1 MPPET
6 NVAMQVLV
14 LAAPRNGV
22 GRTTLAHRLA
32 RQALRNDA
40 GPVVLL
46 DADPRG
52 DLTRICTE
60 QPRQDIIAVPWDTSC
75 SGPGFQQLK
84 ARPGGLIIVD
94 AALPDQP
101 NTLQQALSIADLI
114 AIVVRPR
121 EDDVAQLGATVEAIG
136 AADKPFFFLVN
147 RAKRHGNM
155 AAATAIA
162 LAQYGAVCPIVLPED
177 EPVAPSLRARV
188 FRKKKKSDA
197 ELKSEQFW
205 AYLTGRLGALGGE
218 VAPEEEAESFEG
230 GRERRKFPRY
240 SYDVGATFTWDR
252 RVFPCRIQ
260 NISAGGLAMQ
270 ADIAVPLGTRLKLHI
285 PYLGEFDAIS
295 VHRDAMSAG
304 LRFVIDEWQQAA
316 LVRDLTALMAEGPDA
331 AKKVGGAN
339 RSRTSREARG
349 AEEAPEGDLGA
360 RRGDGDD
367 GPRGASARKRARG

>member
-1 MPPET
+1 
-6 NVAMQVLV
+6 MQVLV
-14 LAAPRNGV
+14 LTAPKNGV
-22 GRTTLAHRLA
+22 GRTTLVHRLA
-32 RQALRNDA
+32 RQALQNDA

-52 DLTRICTE
+52 DLTQICTE
-60 QPRQDIIAVPWDTSC
+60 QPRQDIIAVPWDESC
-75 SGPGFQQLK
+75 SGPKFQQLK

-101 NTLQQALSIADLI
+101 NTLQQVLLIADLV
-114 AIVVRPR
+114 AVVVRPR
-121 EDDVAQLGATVEAIG
+121 EDDVAQLSATVDVIE

-188 FRKKKKSDA
+188 FRKKKKNEAD
-197 ELKSEQFW
+197 LKRDQFW
-205 AYLTGRLGALGGE
+205 AYLSGRLEALGGE
-218 VAPEEEAESFEG
+218 AAPAERAESLDG
-230 GRERRKFPRY
+230 QRERRKFPRH
-240 SYDVGATFTWDR
+240 SYDIGATFTWDR

-260 NISAGGLAMQ
+260 NISAGGLAMT
-270 ADIAVPLGTRLKLHI
+270 ADIAVPLGTRLKLQI

-316 LVRDLTALMAEGPDA
+316 LVRDLTGLIAAGPA
-331 AKKVGGAN
+331 AKKAGGSN
-339 RSRTSREARG
+339 KSRQAREARG
-349 AEEAPEGDLGA
+349 EESEGDRGG
-360 RRGDGDD
+360 RRRATEDKAK
-367 GPRGASARKRARG
+367 GASARKRARS